1 MVQVPILSG
10 SSSDTIRFKAPIL
23 VGKAK
28 TIKNLPCYL
37 IKVLY
42 SQRTM
47 EQASYSKFKRF
58 DLSMLALFMAI
69 PLLYLGMALISLFS
83 LAPLGI
89 KNSH

>member
-1 MVQVPILSG
+1 M
-10 SSSDTIRFKAPIL
+10 
-23 VGKAK
+23 
-28 TIKNLPCYL
+28 
-37 IKVLY
+37 KVLY

-83 LAPLGI
+83 PAPLGI